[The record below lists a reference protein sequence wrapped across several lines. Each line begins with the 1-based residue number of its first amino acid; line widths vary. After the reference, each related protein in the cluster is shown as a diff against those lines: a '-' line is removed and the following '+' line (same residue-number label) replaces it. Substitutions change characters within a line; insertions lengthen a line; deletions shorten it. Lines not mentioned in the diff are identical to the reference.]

1 MILQE
6 ICNEVAAVI
15 EGLEYGSI
23 QFSYDKLACAM
34 KVGHP
39 ADILGSV
46 ISEIF
51 FDVQAGRVPEKE
63 IVENVL
69 KGLKRFKRSFKVKEL
84 SKPIKEM
91 EAYLANLEERS

>member
-1 MILQE
+1 MNLKE

-15 EGLEYGSI
+15 DGLEYGTI
-23 QFSYDKLACAM
+23 QFTYDKLACAM
-34 KVGHP
+34 KIGHP
-39 ADILGSV
+39 ADILGEV

-51 FDVQAGRVPEKE
+51 FDVQDGKVPEPEK
-63 IVENVL
+63 VESVM

-91 EAYLANLEERS
+91 EAYLSDIKERS

>member
-1 MILQE
+1 MNLKE

-23 QFSYDKLACAM
+23 QFTYDKLACAM
-34 KVGHP
+34 KIGHP
-39 ADILGSV
+39 ADILGEV

-51 FDVQAGRVPEKE
+51 FDVQEGRVPEKDN
-63 IVENVL
+63 VENVL

-84 SKPIKEM
+84 SEPIKEM
-91 EAYLANLEERS
+91 EAYLSNIKERS